1 LCPAQRPDAD
11 PGPVA
16 TTKSWEN
23 PEKNRVASSG
33 VCRRQIDAKR
43 TAEAASSRATHPI
56 VHARTHRM
64 GESRAEAHRSLS
76 PGDRI
81 GPYEVIAPVGA
92 GGMGEV
98 YRARDDRLHRDVALK
113 IVSPRFALDPARL
126 ARFEREAQILAALN
140 HPNIATLYGLEETRG
155 LQALVLEL
163 VEGETLAD
171 RLASYP
177 TGLPLQEAVGIA
189 QQMAAGLETAH
200 ESSIVHRDL
209 KPANI
214 ALRPDGTVKLLDFG
228 LARALESTAESDS
241 AGPTITV
248 SQTGIGTVVGTP
260 AYMSPEQARGQTID
274 KRTDIWSFGVVLYE
288 MLTGR
293 RAFQGETTSDT
304 IAAVL
309 SLEPDWRALPEITP
323 SQVRTLLQRC
333 LEKDP
338 RRRLRDIGDAR
349 IELDALIASRFS
361 PANQTAG
368 AEERAGSR
376 KGWSGLRGLKVATA
390 VAALM
395 ALSFAAATWL
405 RPRAEPSV
413 GAVQMTALLPPGV
426 SVTSGPGKILSLA
439 LSPEGRTLVVAG
451 TDANGQRLYQRTLG
465 RLDATPLAGTEGAVG
480 PFFSPDGAW
489 IGFFA
494 DRRLKRVPAGGGAS
508 VEIASVS
515 GYPSGASWGTDN
527 RIVFASGYQSPLW
540 VVDSGGGTAEPL
552 TTLTAGLGHRFPH
565 ILPDG
570 RTLLFN
576 EGRWIHALDLPSGRR
591 TDRLAEGTWP
601 RYAASGHLILS
612 RQTTLLAAPF
622 DPTRLELTGPV
633 VPIVEGVAVERTSA
647 GVHVAVSSAGT
658 LAYVPAAQAYALVLV
673 EANGSERLLSQAPL
687 LQNPQFSPNG
697 RYLVVATTRRAGEQ
711 PDLWMH
717 DLASTAPPSR
727 LTNDGGRAPIW
738 TPDGASITYSRP
750 TPSEGSGIYTR
761 SADGRS
767 DPRPNVP
774 LSNFHWLV
782 GWTPNGILAYGMM
795 EGVAADGKSRSSILA
810 IESSKSRHVI
820 GPGDTWGGRLSH
832 DGRWLAYY
840 LRDSG
845 DFEIYVS
852 PFPNTGTRW
861 LIAEGTDP
869 SWSPDGSEIYYRSGT
884 RLMAARIDTASGV
897 RVLSRRLVIEP
908 FTPPL
913 YDDYDVHPDGKTL
926 ALVRPAG
933 DARGREITL
942 VLNWLAELQ
951 RIPAR

>member
-1 LCPAQRPDAD
+1 
-11 PGPVA
+11 
-16 TTKSWEN
+16 
-23 PEKNRVASSG
+23 
-33 VCRRQIDAKR
+33 
-43 TAEAASSRATHPI
+43 
-56 VHARTHRM
+56 M
-64 GESRAEAHRSLS
+64 GESRAEAHRFLS

-113 IVSPRFALDPARL
+113 IVSPQFALDRARL

-140 HPNIATLYGLEETRG
+140 HPNIATLYGLEEARG

-171 RLASYP
+171 RLASQP
-177 TGLPLQEAVGIA
+177 TGLRLQEAVAIA
-189 QQMAAGLETAH
+189 QQMAAGLEAAH
-200 ESSIVHRDL
+200 ESGIVHRDL

-228 LARALESTAESDS
+228 LARAIESTAASDS
-241 AGPTITV
+241 DRTITV
-248 SQTGIGTVVGTP
+248 GETGIGTILGTP
-260 AYMSPEQARGQTID
+260 AYMSPEQARGQTTD

-293 RAFQGETTSDT
+293 AAFPGETASDT
-304 IAAVL
+304 IGAIL

-323 SQVRTLLQRC
+323 TQVQTLLQRC

-349 IELDALIASRFS
+349 IELDALIATRFS
-361 PANQTAG
+361 FANETVR
-368 AEERAGSR
+368 AEERSGTR
-376 KGWSGLRGLKVATA
+376 KGWAGLRGLQVAGA
-390 VAALM
+390 LAAL
-395 ALSFAAATWL
+395 LTLGFLAASWL

-413 GAVQMTALLPPGV
+413 GAVQMTALLPSGV

-439 LSPEGRTLVVAG
+439 LSPDGRTLVVAG
-451 TDANGQRLYQRTLG
+451 TDAKGQRLYQRTLG

-494 DRRLKRVPAGGGAS
+494 DRRLKRVPAGGGAA
-508 VEIASVS
+508 VDIATVS
-515 GYPSGASWGTDN
+515 GYPSGASWGNDN
-527 RIVFASGYQSPLW
+527 RIVFAAGYLSPLW
-540 VVDSGGGTAEPL
+540 VVDSGGGTAESL
-552 TTLTAGLGHRFPH
+552 TTLNAGQGHRFPE

-576 EGRWIHALDLPSGRR
+576 EGRWIHAIDLANGRR
-591 TDRLAEGTWP
+591 TDRLVEGTWP
-601 RYAASGHLILS
+601 RYAPSGHLILS
-612 RQTTLLAAPF
+612 RGTTLLAARF
-622 DPTRLELTGPV
+622 DSTRLELTGPV
-633 VPIVEGVAVERTSA
+633 VPIVEGAAVERTSGGIHA
-647 GVHVAVSSAGT
+647 AVSPAGT
-658 LAYVPAAQAYALVLV
+658 LAYVPATQNYALVLV
-673 EANGSERLLSQAPL
+673 EPDGTERLLSQAPL
-687 LQNPQFSPNG
+687 LQNPRFSPNG
-697 RYLVVATTRRAGEQ
+697 TRLVVATSRRAGEQ

-717 DLASTAPPSR
+717 DLASATPPSR
-727 LTNDGGRAPIW
+727 LTFDGGRAPVW
-738 TPDGASITYSRP
+738 TPDGASITYSHP
-750 TPSEGSGIYTR
+750 IPSEGSGIYTR
-761 SADGRS
+761 SADGGG
-767 DPRPNVP
+767 DPRPILR

-782 GWTPNGILAYGMM
+782 GWTPDGTLAYGTM
-795 EGVAADGKSRSSILA
+795 EDVAADGMSRSSILA
-810 IESSKSRHVI
+810 IERSKSRHVV
-820 GPGDTWGGRLSH
+820 GPGDTWGGRLSP

-852 PFPNTGTRW
+852 PFPNTGARS

-884 RLMAARIDTASGV
+884 RLMAARIDTASSV
-897 RVLSRRLVIEP
+897 RVLSHRLVIEP

-913 YDDYDVHPDGKTL
+913 YDDYDIHPDGKTL

-933 DARGREITL
+933 DARGRGITL
-942 VLNWLAELQ
+942 VLNWLTELQ
-951 RIPAR
+951 RLPRQ